1 MSGRIS
7 ADRGPLTI
15 PGVLDGDLVA
25 ALLAHT
31 AVRDWFRSP
40 MVRPDAQGR
49 ATLTTDRTAKARYDL
64 RLEDAALVQAVGS
77 ALVTSLLPDVRRWFE
92 LVPTAHE
99 AFKLVRYDAGDG
111 WFTAHRDNVTP
122 DAGHRQLA
130 LTINLDA
137 GYEGGDLRFPE
148 VGDSTHRPP
157 PGGAIVFPC
166 GLLHEVT
173 PVVAGS
179 RHALISFLW

>member
-1 MSGRIS
+1 MRD
-7 ADRGPLTI
+7 DRPPLAV
-15 PGVLDGDLVA
+15 PDVLEADLVA

-31 AVRDWFRSP
+31 AARHWLRSP
-40 MVRPDAQGR
+40 MVRPGAQGQ
-49 ATLTTDRTAKARYDL
+49 ATLVTDRTAKSRHDL

-77 ALVTSLLPDVRRWFE
+77 ALVVRLLPEVRRWFD
-92 LVPTAHE
+92 LAPLAHE

-122 DAGHRQLA
+122 DASHRRLA

-137 GYEGGDLRFPE
+137 GYDGGDLRFPE
-148 VGDSTHRPP
+148 LDDSRHRPP

-173 PVVAGS
+173 PVVVGS